1 MRVTD
6 ILINLAVVKT
16 CDIHRYQ
23 TITLYILNIHYVIC
37 QLHLNKADKE
47 NEGFIVSEEG
57 NEAGR
62 ENLFSKWIL
71 VEHLLCASG
80 VW

>member
-23 TITLYILNIHYVIC
+23 IITLYILNIHYVIC

-47 NEGFIVSEEG
+47 NEGNKEG
-57 NEAGR
+57 RRQRG
-62 ENLFSKWIL
+62 K
-71 VEHLLCASG
+71 
-80 VW
+80 